1 MGGST
6 ISHYGGGATL
16 VAEGGKPSTEVFFE
30 EKACEGTKELGPA
43 REEAPKT
50 FVCRSATGKRGVVG
64 F

>member
-1 MGGST
+1 MGGGGNARC
-6 ISHYGGGATL
+6 GGGQTFD
-16 VAEGGKPSTEVFFE
+16 GGFFE
-30 EKACEGTKELGPA
+30 VKACKGTKELGPA